1 MAGSDKQVVAY
12 LYASLSCGDTGARDS
27 QAALFGI
34 GHYTLLFL
42 PLCLPV
48 SELQQPESEIWDEGP
63 RPQGEQID
71 NPDVAGFRANRTRL
85 GFSAGHMKQ
94 TSRRAELS
102 ARS

>member
-1 MAGSDKQVVAY
+1 MQ
-12 LYASLSCGDTGARDS
+12 LASC
-27 QAALFGI
+27 
-34 GHYTLLFL
+34 TLLFL

-85 GFSAGHMKQ
+85 GFSWPYEADI
-94 TSRRAELS
+94 TASRIVCQELNRLVS
-102 ARS
+102 VGSP

>member
-1 MAGSDKQVVAY
+1 MLPFLAEIWELVTAIRIQERVG
-12 LYASLSCGDTGARDS
+12 G
-27 QAALFGI
+27 LFGI

-48 SELQQPESEIWDEGP
+48 SELQQPKSEIWDVGP